1 MASTYSTNLKIEL
14 IGSGEQAGTWGNTTN
29 TNLGTTLEEAIT
41 GIATADFPSDAN
53 LTLAFNDVN
62 TTQVFR
68 NLVLNVTSTGSLT
81 ATRDLIVPT
90 IEKQYFV
97 WNNTSGGQSIV
108 VKTSA
113 GTGITVPNGAKMVL
127 FADGTNV
134 VEALTRINGTNI
146 PASETLVTTDDT
158 QTLTN
163 KTVDLS
169 SNTVTGTT
177 AEFNTALSDGSFATL
192 AGTETLTNKTVDLSS
207 NTVTGTTAEFNTALS
222 DGSFATL
229 AGTETLTNKT
239 VDLSSNTVTG
249 TTAEFNT
256 ALSDGSFATLAGTE
270 TLTNKT
276 ITDPSGIN
284 ADDIDYDNSTSGLT
298 ATDVQAAIDENAQA
312 IQNISVAGL
321 FAKATTRAVAWTK
334 TGAGTA
340 ETATALT
347 LEVNGGLVSVSS
359 GTSITMPGS
368 FTAGTDYAIW
378 CAPNGTLE
386 ADASFTVAPT
396 TNGRLIGGF
405 HYAPGGNAA
414 AQAGGNTTAQINEYS
429 FWDLKFRPSCDDPR
443 GMTLV
448 ADHFWS
454 DIYLLNT
461 DPDTNGTSANDK
473 TIANGNADYPIIPDA
488 FGGDGTTTYGSF
500 TWFEAQEILGAYGK
514 RAPTYSEF
522 MQLAYGT
529 TEEQDRGNDP
539 VTTGFATS
547 NTATNNGDEEFTSK
561 WGVIQST
568 GVYYVWS
575 RDFIADG
582 TGTGGWNDITEGR
595 GEVYTYS
602 NSARAGLLGGGW
614 GFTTR
619 AGSRC
624 SSWGTAPSFTGI
636 DISARGVADHLILD

>member
-1 MASTYSTNLKIEL
+1 MST
-14 IGSGEQAGTWGNTTN
+14 
-29 TNLGTTLEEAIT
+29 
-41 GIATADFPSDAN
+41 
-53 LTLAFNDVN
+53 
-62 TTQVFR
+62 
-68 NLVLNVTSTGSLT
+68 
-81 ATRDLIVPT
+81 VPT
-90 IEKQYFV
+90 ISTLPPAPQRTQTPEAFATTADTFV
-97 WNNTSGGQSIV
+97 ASLATLVSETNTTVGAINNALAGALVTFNAYQGDW
-108 VKTSA
+108 SA
-113 GTGITVPNGAKMVL
+113 GSYDSGDVVRNDGVFYISLTG
-127 FADGTNV
+127 
-134 VEALTRINGTNI
+134 
-146 PASETLVTTDDT
+146 
-158 QTLTN
+158 
-163 KTVDLS
+163 
-169 SNTVTGTT
+169 SNTQEPPDT
-177 AEFNTALSDGSFATL
+177 NWQALNIA
-192 AGTETLTNKTVDLSS
+192 SS
-207 NTVTGTTAEFNTALS
+207 
-222 DGSFATL
+222 
-229 AGTETLTNKT
+229 
-239 VDLSSNTVTG
+239 
-249 TTAEFNT
+249 
-256 ALSDGSFATLAGTE
+256 
-270 TLTNKT
+270 
-276 ITDPSGIN
+276 
-284 ADDIDYDNSTSGLT
+284 IDYDNSTSGLT
-298 ATDVQAAIDENAQA
+298 ATDVQAAIDEIAA
-312 IQNISVAGL
+312 PAGL

-340 ETATALT
+340 ETATGIT

-378 CAPNGTLE
+378 CAPDGTLE

-396 TNGRLIGGF
+396 ANGRLVGGF

-602 NSARAGLLGGGW
+602 NSARAGHLGGNW
-614 GFTTR
+614 ANTTR

-624 SSWGTAPSFTGI
+624 SLWGNAPSVT
-636 DISARGVADHLILD
+636 DSSISARGVADHLILD

>member
-158 QTLTN
+158 Q
-163 KTVDLS
+163 
-169 SNTVTGTT
+169 
-177 AEFNTALSDGSFATL
+177 
-192 AGTETLTNKTVDLSS
+192 
-207 NTVTGTTAEFNTALS
+207 
-222 DGSFATL
+222 
-229 AGTETLTNKT
+229 TLTNKT

-448 ADHFWS
+448 ADHFWA

-461 DPDTNGTSANDK
+461 DPDTNGTSANNK
-473 TIANGNADYPIIPDA
+473 TIANGSADYPIIPDA

-539 VTTGFATS
+539 VTTGFATT

-602 NSARAGLLGGGW
+602 NSARAGGLGGRW
-614 GFTTR
+614 NSTTR

-624 SSWGTAPSFTGI
+624 FLWSRAPSDSNF
-636 DISARGVADHLILD
+636 DISARGVASHLILD

>member
-14 IGSGEQAGTWGNTTN
+14 IGSGEQAGTWGTTTN

-276 ITDPSGIN
+276 IDLASNTVTGTLAEFNTALSDDNFAVVKSFSTTITGSNASSDWTQATGSDPYIATMTVTGVLSTDTPVVDIN
-284 ADDIDYDNSTSGLT
+284 LSSVTYADVP
-298 ATDVQAAIDENAQA
+298 DVQGDWALVYRVEASADNEVKFYA
-312 IQNISVAGL
+312 
-321 FAKATTRAVAWTK
+321 
-334 TGAGTA
+334 TA
-340 ETATALT
+340 EPVEDLT
-347 LEVNGGLVSVSS
+347 V
-359 GTSITMPGS
+359 
-368 FTAGTDYAIW
+368 
-378 CAPNGTLE
+378 
-386 ADASFTVAPT
+386 
-396 TNGRLIGGF
+396 
-405 HYAPGGNAA
+405 
-414 AQAGGNTTAQINEYS
+414 QIQVV
-429 FWDLKFRPSCDDPR
+429 R
-443 GMTLV
+443 
-448 ADHFWS
+448 
-454 DIYLLNT
+454 
-461 DPDTNGTSANDK
+461 
-473 TIANGNADYPIIPDA
+473 
-488 FGGDGTTTYGSF
+488 
-500 TWFEAQEILGAYGK
+500 
-514 RAPTYSEF
+514 
-522 MQLAYGT
+522 
-529 TEEQDRGNDP
+529 
-539 VTTGFATS
+539 
-547 NTATNNGDEEFTSK
+547 
-561 WGVIQST
+561 
-568 GVYYVWS
+568 
-575 RDFIADG
+575 
-582 TGTGGWNDITEGR
+582 
-595 GEVYTYS
+595 
-602 NSARAGLLGGGW
+602 
-614 GFTTR
+614 
-619 AGSRC
+619 
-624 SSWGTAPSFTGI
+624 
-636 DISARGVADHLILD
+636 